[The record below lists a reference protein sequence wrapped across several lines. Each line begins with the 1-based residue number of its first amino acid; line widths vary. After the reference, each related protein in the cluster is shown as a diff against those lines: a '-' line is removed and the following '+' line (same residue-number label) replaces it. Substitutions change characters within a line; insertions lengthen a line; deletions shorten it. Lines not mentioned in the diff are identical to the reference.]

1 LKNFVQENYKDNGK
15 SHFLPKWLQEVV
27 NVIDN
32 KIQGS
37 SKSVS
42 VNNEATES

>member
-1 LKNFVQENYKDNGK
+1 MSINF
-15 SHFLPKWLQEVV
+15 SEVS
-27 NVIDN
+27 DN